1 MEVFNVY
8 LEFKNAVLKTN
19 KFKDSSKNKVYVIQT
34 HSDMPINN
42 RLYLQEELEK
52 AVNTFTDPFKKPI
65 LLYHDD
71 WSEPIGRVNNQVY
84 YPKASV
90 GEAENYYGVKINVP
104 EESTGFVLLE
114 CEIMN
119 ESIYKKIEDGIYNTV
134 SIGFRAKQ
142 LTCNICGADIT
153 DIEDYLEH
161 EHQAGKV
168 YDGRTMYV
176 VPHGIVFDEISYVN
190 TPADP
195 YAVTIKLGEKEEISE
210 LEFVNY
216 VNDIVKSSIKTQF
229 TDENNVDPVNKE
241 YVNSDNGGIKMDDKL
256 KQLEDK
262 VAGLESKINSLTEFV
277 DSFKLKQKEDFVNSI
292 LDLKE
297 KLGVINREEN
307 FKKLIGKDE
316 EFLSN
321 LKEELEE
328 LVVSKQEKSGDV
340 KEEEKKDEEMKTENS
355 EDTKDNE
362 KTDDKHEDKKD
373 SEQEKK
379 EDGEQEKKEIN
390 TEEKNTDSEKTEKEE
405 NEENE
410 KKINDSV
417 VSYQDLS
424 LADESVDWDGSKAR
438 QNVKKWATKDNDEID
453 WQKYRKAFLWYDSE
467 KPDIEGSYKLPI
479 ANVFDGTLKAVPKGI
494 YAAAGAVQGSRGGV
508 DIPKEDKEK
517 VKKHLDKYYAK
528 LKKDPPWKEDSNS
541 EAKEEDSENP
551 EIHIVDKL
559 DTEEVKVVK
568 KSIMDTFKEIGLID

>member
-65 LLYHDD
+65 LLHHDD

-229 TDENNVDPVNKE
+229 TDENNVNPVDKAH
-241 YVNSDNGGIKMDDKL
+241 VNFDNGGINMDDKL

-262 VAGLESKINSLTEFV
+262 VVGLESKINSLTEFV
-277 DSFKLKQKEDFVNSI
+277 DSFKQKQKEDFVNSI

-297 KLGVINREEN
+297 KLGIINREEN

-316 EFLSN
+316 EFLLN

-328 LVVSKQEKSGDV
+328 LVINKIEKPEDQVKTEEVKDEEKEEIKNDKTNDNKQEDSKDIEKEVSSEKEEDS
-340 KEEEKKDEEMKTENS
+340 KEEEKVDNKEE
-355 EDTKDNE
+355 
-362 KTDDKHEDKKD
+362 
-373 SEQEKK
+373 
-379 EDGEQEKKEIN
+379 
-390 TEEKNTDSEKTEKEE
+390 NTDNEKTEKEE
-405 NEENE
+405 NEEE
-410 KKINDSV
+410 LKDSV
-417 VSYQDLS
+417 VSYQDLP

-438 QNVKKWATKDNDEID
+438 QNVKQWASDESGEVD
-453 WQKYRKAFLWYDSE
+453 WQKYRKAFLWYDSD
-467 KPDIEGSYKLPI
+467 KPDVEGSYKLPI
-479 ANVFDGTLKAVPKGI
+479 ANVFDGALKAVPKGI

-508 DIPKEDKEK
+508 DIPQEDKEK

-528 LKKDPPWKEDSNS
+528 LKKDPPWKEDSNG
-541 EAKEEDSENP
+541 EIKEEDSEKP

>member
-8 LEFKNAVLKTN
+8 LEFKNAVLKTS
-19 KFKDSSKNKVYVIQT
+19 KFKDSAKNKVYVIQT

-65 LLYHDD
+65 LLHHDD

-229 TDENNVDPVNKE
+229 TDENNVNPVDKAH
-241 YVNSDNGGIKMDDKL
+241 VNFDNGGINMDDKL

-262 VAGLESKINSLTEFV
+262 VVSLESKINSLTEFV
-277 DSFKLKQKEDFVNSI
+277 DSFKQKQKEDFVNSI

-297 KLGVINREEN
+297 KLGIINREEN

-316 EFLSN
+316 EFLLN

-328 LVVSKQEKSGDV
+328 LVINKIEKPEDQVKTEEVKDEEKEEIKNDKTNDNKQEDSKDIEKEVSSEKEEDS
-340 KEEEKKDEEMKTENS
+340 KEEEKVDNKEE
-355 EDTKDNE
+355 
-362 KTDDKHEDKKD
+362 
-373 SEQEKK
+373 
-379 EDGEQEKKEIN
+379 
-390 TEEKNTDSEKTEKEE
+390 NTDNEKTEKEE
-405 NEENE
+405 NEEE
-410 KKINDSV
+410 LKDSV
-417 VSYQDLS
+417 VSYQDLP

-438 QNVKKWATKDNDEID
+438 QNVKQWASDESGEVD
-453 WQKYRKAFLWYDSE
+453 WQKYRKAFLWYDSD
-467 KPDIEGSYKLPI
+467 KPDVEGSYKLPI

-508 DIPKEDKEK
+508 DISKEDKEK

-568 KSIMDTFKEIGLID
+568 KSIMDTFKEIGLIS

>member
-65 LLYHDD
+65 LLHHDD

-229 TDENNVDPVNKE
+229 TDENNVNPVDKAH
-241 YVNSDNGGIKMDDKL
+241 VNFDNGGINMDDKL

-262 VAGLESKINSLTEFV
+262 VVGLESKINSLTEFV
-277 DSFKLKQKEDFVNSI
+277 DSFKQKQKEDFVNSI

-297 KLGVINREEN
+297 KLGIINREEN

-316 EFLSN
+316 EFLLN

-328 LVVSKQEKSGDV
+328 LVINKIEKPEDQVKTEEVKDEEKEEIKNDKTNDNKQEDSKDIEKEVSSEKEEDS
-340 KEEEKKDEEMKTENS
+340 KEEEKVDNKEE
-355 EDTKDNE
+355 
-362 KTDDKHEDKKD
+362 
-373 SEQEKK
+373 
-379 EDGEQEKKEIN
+379 
-390 TEEKNTDSEKTEKEE
+390 NTDNEKTEKEE
-405 NEENE
+405 NEEE
-410 KKINDSV
+410 LKDSV
-417 VSYQDLS
+417 VSYQDLP
-424 LADESVDWDGSKAR
+424 LADKSVDWDGSKAR
-438 QNVKKWATKDNDEID
+438 QNVKQWASDESGEVD
-453 WQKYRKAFLWYDSE
+453 WQKYRKAFLWYDSD
-467 KPDIEGSYKLPI
+467 KPDVEGSYKLPI
-479 ANVFDGTLKAVPKGI
+479 ANVFDGTLKAVPKGV

-508 DIPKEDKEK
+508 DIPQEDKEK

-528 LKKDPPWKEDSNS
+528 LKKDPPWKEDSNG
-541 EAKEEDSENP
+541 EIKEEDSENP

>member
-65 LLYHDD
+65 LLHHDD

-229 TDENNVDPVNKE
+229 TDENNVNPVDKAH
-241 YVNSDNGGIKMDDKL
+241 VNFDNGGINMDDKL

-262 VAGLESKINSLTEFV
+262 VVSLESKINSLTEFV
-277 DSFKLKQKEDFVNSI
+277 DSFKQKQKEDFVNSI

-297 KLGVINREEN
+297 KLGIINREEN

-316 EFLSN
+316 EFLLN

-328 LVVSKQEKSGDV
+328 LVINKIEKPEDQVKTEEVKDEEKEEIKNDKTNDNKQEDSKDIEKEVSSEKEEDS
-340 KEEEKKDEEMKTENS
+340 KEEEKVDNKEE
-355 EDTKDNE
+355 
-362 KTDDKHEDKKD
+362 
-373 SEQEKK
+373 
-379 EDGEQEKKEIN
+379 
-390 TEEKNTDSEKTEKEE
+390 NTDNEKTEKEE
-405 NEENE
+405 NEEE
-410 KKINDSV
+410 LKDSV
-417 VSYQDLS
+417 VSYQDLP

-438 QNVKKWATKDNDEID
+438 QNVKQWASDESGEVD
-453 WQKYRKAFLWYDSE
+453 WQKYRKAFLWYDSD
-467 KPDIEGSYKLPI
+467 KPDVEGSYKLPI
-479 ANVFDGTLKAVPKGI
+479 ANVFDGTLKAVPKGV

-508 DIPKEDKEK
+508 DIPQEDKEK

-528 LKKDPPWKEDSNS
+528 LKKDPPWKEDSNG
-541 EAKEEDSENP
+541 EIKEEDSEKP